1 MQVLLNFENFSAEI
15 YRYVRVLKTAFQP
28 AKNLE
33 KFGPR
38 KTEVNRYTQ

>member
-1 MQVLLNFENFSAEI
+1 MPQRTSTPRGGEVF
-15 YRYVRVLKTAFQP
+15 KTAVQS

-38 KTEVNRYTQ
+38 KIEVNRYTQ